1 MIVRSKFCLSH
12 PARGARGG
20 DGFSLVELSIAMAI
34 MLLLIGSVFA
44 VNFRV
49 SGLWSSER
57 RRSEMQQNFRFALDT
72 VTEELRQA
80 DTVSL
85 PGDNSLGEQLGF
97 RWTNPDDG
105 LKYDVGY
112 SIATTAD
119 GRRIVQRTQ
128 RPVVGTG
135 EKVTAV
141 TEDLNSL
148 AALHFIRSGRRIIIM
163 LVARYDVLG
172 SQQTI
177 SYTTETF
184 VRSNAVSS
192 PY

>member
-1 MIVRSKFCLSH
+1 
-12 PARGARGG
+12 
-20 DGFSLVELSIAMAI
+20 MAI